1 MICPDTD
8 GFDNGFAT
16 AAAAS
21 ASFMMLYED
30 GSKKTYGID
39 GPG

>member
-8 GFDNGFAT
+8 WFENGFAT
-16 AAAAS
+16 AAAS